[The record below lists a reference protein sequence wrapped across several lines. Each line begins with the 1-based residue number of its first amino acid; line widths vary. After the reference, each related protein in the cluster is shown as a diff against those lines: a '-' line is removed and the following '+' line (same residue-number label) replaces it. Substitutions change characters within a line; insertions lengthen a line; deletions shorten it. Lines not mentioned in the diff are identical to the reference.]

1 MKSNLKVLLVATLSH
16 EVDNDDRD
24 QTFCVTVATALIVP
38 GGATPQCYLSR
49 LPLQR
54 S

>member
-1 MKSNLKVLLVATLSH
+1 MKSNLKVFPVATLSH
-16 EVDNDDRD
+16 VVDNHDQD
-24 QTFCVTVATALIVP
+24 QTFRVTVATALTVP

-49 LPLQR
+49 LPLRR